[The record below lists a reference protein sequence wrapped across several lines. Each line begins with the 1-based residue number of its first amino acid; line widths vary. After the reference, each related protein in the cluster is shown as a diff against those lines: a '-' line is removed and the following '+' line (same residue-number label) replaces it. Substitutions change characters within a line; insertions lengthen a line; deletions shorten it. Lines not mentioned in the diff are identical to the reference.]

1 MYICDNTISTIENT
15 NDGYKLTLYSH
26 KVAIF
31 SKTYKT
37 YTGAAIAQTKMLKK
51 YDTLVQGQQ
60 GGGDPCFPARISR
73 TKSAA
78 KTKA

>member
-1 MYICDNTISTIENT
+1 MFISDNTISTIENT
-15 NDGYKLTLYSH
+15 NDGYKLTLYNH

-51 YDTLVQGQQ
+51 YDTIIQGQQ
-60 GGGDPCFPARISR
+60 V
-73 TKSAA
+73 K
-78 KTKA
+78 KN